1 MSERYPVARLVRPRG
16 LRGELVAD
24 PAGLTAAG
32 IRALPALFLDP
43 PGTPVT
49 LEAVRDHQER
59 LLIKLRGVDSPEAA
73 EALRGAVLSVDREHL
88 PETEEGE
95 YYFGDLM
102 GCTVIDSRN
111 GQPIGVVANCV
122 RYGGPVL
129 LEVDLPGKPPV
140 LIPFVNAIC
149 HTVDLEAKRI
159 LAELP
164 EGLIEAQQER

>member
-24 PAGLTAAG
+24 PAGLNAAA

-49 LEAVRDHQER
+49 VDNVRDHQER
-59 LLIKLRGVDSPEAA
+59 LLIKLRGVDSIEAA
-73 EALRGAVLSVDREHL
+73 EALRGAVISVEREHL

-102 GCTVIDSRN
+102 GCTVIDSKS
-111 GQPIGVVANCV
+111 GQPLGVVASCV

-129 LEVDLPGKPPV
+129 LEVEAPGKPQV
-140 LIPFVNAIC
+140 LVPFVKAIC
-149 HTVDLEAKRI
+149 HTVDLTARRI